1 MSVINTNVK
10 SLVAQD
16 AIMKNNRELSTS
28 MQRLST
34 GSRINS
40 AKDDAAGLSIST
52 RMDSQVR
59 GLSMAIR
66 NANDGIS
73 LLQTSEGAMDEV
85 TNILQRMRELSVQ
98 SVNGTNNDS
107 DRVALNDEIT
117 QLKSEIDRIATTTE
131 FNNQKLL
138 DGSFK
143 DKKLQIGDKSY
154 QTMDVNL
161 GSVATKDLGMGIS
174 GVGGNALVGGR
185 MSLGTL
191 IDAGDVEINGQALA
205 QIAASD
211 DVEDLVKNINDNVD
225 NVKASGFNVV
235 VAKQIGTGITTDGQF
250 NIKVTAPGTSTET
263 TFAIT
268 ASDSMQELVDNINNE
283 SGGLVQASINDEG
296 KLVLSNDTGATI
308 QVADKSA
315 GTVANQSYETASGFN
330 GAATTATYASF
341 AGFLKIESTNGS
353 AVRVE
358 AGNQSLASPG
368 STTDLAK
375 IGFREVT
382 SDQNV
387 SNDAYTVTGLA
398 LTSAG
403 VAGSWAMNDLKINGV
418 QIYDVDIAT
427 NSFQGK
433 LDAINNFSN
442 ETGVQASAYF
452 EKSFT
457 IDTANLVVGNQLR
470 LNGTEITISG
480 TSGVASTTTLA
491 ADINAKTTETG
502 LVASV
507 NGNNLVL
514 SGSNV
519 KAVDIQ
525 YVDPDVKFEL
535 ALDNAV
541 AASGASG
548 GADRVVTLAS
558 SFIAGGRTY
567 RLNVGGTDYDYKSAV
582 TDSKTEVADGLR
594 AAYLSAAANNALTG
608 GAVTS
613 AGGVLTFVGASAAQG
628 QTAISLSVITTPT
641 PLGVADTHYGAIRL
655 NSVNDTPISIELGDT
670 PGQTVGEHGFLEM
683 NVGAADFQVNG
694 ASMGVGAGHSMTGL
708 NVSTVT
714 AATAAIT
721 TIDNALEK
729 VSSMRSKLGAME
741 NRLNN
746 TVNNL
751 SNIVTNTQA
760 SRSRIQD
767 TDYASE
773 TTALAKAQI
782 ISQAATAMLA
792 QANQQPQSVLS
803 LLK

>member
-1 MSVINTNVK
+1 MSVIATNVK

-16 AIMKNNRELSTS
+16 ALMKNNRALSTS

-40 AKDDAAGLSIST
+40 AKDDAAGLAIST

-59 GLSMAIR
+59 GLSMAIK

-98 SVNGTNNDS
+98 SVNGTNNDA
-107 DRVALNDEIT
+107 DRLALNDEIT

-154 QTMDVNL
+154 QTMDVNI
-161 GSVATKDLGMGIS
+161 GSVATKDLGMGAS
-174 GVGGNALVGGR
+174 GVGGNALVSGR
-185 MSLGTL
+185 LDLGTV
-191 IDAGDVEINGQALA
+191 IDAGDILVNGQALA
-205 QIAASD
+205 KIEANH
-211 DVEDLVKNINDNVD
+211 DVEDLVKNINDNID

-235 VAKQIGTGITTDGQF
+235 TAKQIGTGITTDGQF
-250 NIKVTAPGTSTET
+250 RIKVTAPGTSTATE
-263 TFAIT
+263 FQIT
-268 ASDSMQELVDNINNE
+268 ASNSMQELVDNINSE
-283 SGGLVQASINDEG
+283 AGGLVQASVNDDG
-296 KLVLSNDTGATI
+296 KLVLSNTTGSTI
-308 QVADKSA
+308 EVADGSSS
-315 GTVANQSYETASGFN
+315 TVNSYETASGFQR
-330 GAATTATYASF
+330 GATAATYAEF
-341 AGFLKIESTNGS
+341 TGFLKIESTNGS
-353 AVRVE
+353 PIRVE
-358 AGNQSLASPG
+358 AGNQALASPG
-368 STTDLAK
+368 SSTDLAK
-375 IGFREVT
+375 IGFRPVT

-403 VAGSWAMNDLKINGV
+403 VSGSWAMNDLKINGV
-418 QIYDVDIAT
+418 QINDVDIAT

-452 EKSFT
+452 EKSFA

-480 TSGVASTTTLA
+480 TAGVASATTLM

-525 YVDPDVKFEL
+525 YVDPDVKFEIQ
-535 ALDNAV
+535 LDSAV
-541 AASGASG
+541 GASAASA
-548 GADRVVTLAS
+548 AAARTVTLAS
-558 SFIAGGRTY
+558 SFVAGGRTY
-567 RLNVGGTDYDYKSAV
+567 RLTVGGANYDYKSAV
-582 TDSKTEVADGLR
+582 TDTKTEVAAGLR
-594 AAYLSAAANNALTG
+594 SAYLSASANSAVPGTKLTNTA
-608 GAVTS
+608 GA
-613 AGGVLTFVGASAAQG
+613 LTFVARTGATTG
-628 QTAISLSVITTPT
+628 TATMSLSVIATPS
-641 PLGVADTHYGAIRL
+641 PLGSADTHYGAIRL
-655 NSVNDTPISIELGDT
+655 NSVNDTPISIELGD
-670 PGQTVGEHGFLEM
+670 GETVAEHGFLEM
-683 NVGAADFQVNG
+683 NVGAADFEVNG

-708 NVSTVT
+708 NVSTAS
-714 AATAAIT
+714 AATAAIS

-729 VSSMRSKLGAME
+729 VSSMRSRLGAME